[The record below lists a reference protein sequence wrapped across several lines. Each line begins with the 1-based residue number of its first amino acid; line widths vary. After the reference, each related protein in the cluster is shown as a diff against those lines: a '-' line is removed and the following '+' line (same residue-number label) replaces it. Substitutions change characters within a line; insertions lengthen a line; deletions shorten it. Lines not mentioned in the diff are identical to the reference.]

1 MLKGE
6 ANARRNASG
15 LPGEVTSPWS
25 AQDAFQLGAPRRQG
39 RTVLVDGVATKVEVA
54 WTADGPDVSVL
65 GEPPAASA
73 GPPPMVITVG
83 DSAPVYV
90 LSNMRQV
97 VLDWP
102 SYAVGAGEAGD
113 GGGVHAPIVGRLAKV
128 FVRQGDTVAK
138 GDRVAVVEAMKMEHV
153 LHAPRAGRIDKLAA
167 REGDQV
173 AEGAL
178 IAVLAEE

>member
-1 MLKGE
+1 MLRGE
-6 ANARRNASG
+6 ANAPRNASG
-15 LPGEVTSPWS
+15 LPGDAASPWS

-65 GEPPAASA
+65 GEPASA
-73 GPPPMVITVG
+73 GPTPMVTTVG
-83 DSAPVYV
+83 DRAPIYV

-113 GGGVHAPIVGRLAKV
+113 GSAVYAPIVGRLAKV

-167 REGDQV
+167 REGDQLT
-173 AEGAL
+173 EGAL
-178 IAVLAEE
+178 IAILAEE